1 MCVQMCVLIC
11 VCVCARAQRRWQR
24 VKELVVQLGGI
35 NEHVSPLLFVK
46 ATFAD

>member
-1 MCVQMCVLIC
+1 MCTNVRTNMCVC
-11 VCVCARAQRRWQR
+11 AQRRWQR